1 MVTNRT
7 MINDLIN
14 DLDDF
19 DLVLLRERIVQMMEI
34 TQKSMKENPEAW
46 KNGII
51 APSLYTK
58 LFDKVNKHIGFN
70 N

>member
-1 MVTNRT
+1 

-14 DLDDF
+14 DLEDF
-19 DLVLLRERIVQMMEI
+19 DLVLLRERIVMIMEM
-34 TQKSMKENPEAW
+34 TEKSIKENPETW

-51 APSLYTK
+51 SPSLYTK